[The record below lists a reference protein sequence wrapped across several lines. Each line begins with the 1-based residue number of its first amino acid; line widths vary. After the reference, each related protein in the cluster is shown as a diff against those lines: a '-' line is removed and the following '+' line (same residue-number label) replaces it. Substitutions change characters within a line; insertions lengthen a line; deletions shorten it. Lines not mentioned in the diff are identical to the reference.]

1 MEGLGLLTIEGLC
14 KGEKRGRLRVPQE
27 TRGTCIPQRS
37 GGATVVT
44 HGGDRGGWNALQCRG
59 KQGRHRRGGRL
70 STGGRSR
77 GTSSVNTSVGTMS
90 AGWLDRLPPQCRHI
104 SRHITSFIEHFF
116 NKSFLM
122 RTQSCTLHCA
132 PDLGSLLIIEPD
144 LLLTSILNYLC
155 LLTFGKFKE
164 YAGNQREHK
173 RWSKSGF

>member
-1 MEGLGLLTIEGLC
+1 MLPLVSRLVQPRWLGLLTIEGLC

-144 LLLTSILNYLC
+144 LLLTSILSYTLPTN
-155 LLTFGKFKE
+155 FWE
-164 YAGNQREHK
+164 V
-173 RWSKSGF
+173 